1 MESSQSERYSR
12 LFSHFI
18 LPNIFALIGTS
29 WDFYKSQ
36 PVLNAVLLWFLVL
49 PITAESLLTEYQVNQ
64 PYFQDITWEGVASG
78 QTNPNLFIATVLFE
92 IVLILLLVW
101 GMACCTL
108 VGKRL
113 LQNRAGRARTS
124 FRAVSRQARR
134 FVMSLILTDILR
146 GCFTFFWAL
155 LLIIPGIIYQIRT
168 FFYFIAIVCEGKEYR
183 SALQESRGTV
193 QGFTWTVL
201 WYILGLS
208 AAVFLPLIVID
219 TVLTEAIYR
228 LDERLLPATY
238 LVSSFLFGIGTLLF
252 ILSSIS
258 LYAQLKKMKPQ
269 KVQE

>member
-12 LFSHFI
+12 SFSNFI

-49 PITAESLLTEYQVNQ
+49 PMTAESLLTEYQVNQ
-64 PYFQDITWEGVASG
+64 PYFQNFTWEDIASG
-78 QTNPNLFIATVLFE
+78 QTNPNLLIATVLLE
-92 IVLILLLVW
+92 IVIILLLVW
-101 GMACCTL
+101 GVACCTL

-113 LQNRAGRARTS
+113 LQSRAGRARTS

-134 FVMSLILTDILR
+134 FVVNLILTGILR
-146 GCFTFFWAL
+146 GCFTFLWAL
-155 LLIIPGIIYQIRT
+155 LLIIPGIIYQIHT

-183 SALQESRGTV
+183 SALRESKNTVRGH
-193 QGFTWTVL
+193 TWTAL

-208 AAVFLPLIVID
+208 AAIFLPLIVLD
-219 TVLTEAIYR
+219 TAQAEILYR

-238 LVSSFLFGIGTLLF
+238 IVSSLLFGIGMLLF
-252 ILSSIS
+252 FLSSIS